1 MQKKIGGIFNMSC
14 NGRRMLQSKE
24 QENRKDEVLN
34 ASLNVQNTLVKY
46 AMRQIPI
53 IYWSNS
59 KE

>member
-53 IYWSNS
+53 IY
-59 KE
+59 